1 MSAFR
6 DTENTVHETLHIW
19 PSAVNARTKLSQHLM
34 CLYLFNSPFG
44 QSKKSCQSVW
54 LAQGQDGEGWG
65 GRVVIAA
72 SLRCSESLI
81 RSWCSDWAD
90 CGVIMFWL
98 VWSLSCLSVWIRDEK
113 AGGYGDVSFSRAPV
127 RGSRGIRDSL
137 YSMDLVF
144 WEDCLIYFIEDFDL
158 F

>member
-1 MSAFR
+1 MGAFR
-6 DTENTVHETLHIW
+6 DTENIEHETLRIW
-19 PSAVNARTKLSQHLM
+19 PSAVSACTKLSRYLM

-44 QSKKSCQSVW
+44 QSKQSCQSVW
-54 LAQGQDGEGWG
+54 LACGQDGEGWG
-65 GRVVIAA
+65 CRVVIAA

-90 CGVIMFWL
+90 CGVIMCWL
-98 VWSLSCLSVWIRDEK
+98 VWSLSCLWVWIRDEK
-113 AGGYGDVSFSRAPV
+113 AGCYGDVSSSRALV

-137 YSMDLVF
+137 YSMDLVI
-144 WEDCLIYFIEDFDL
+144 WENCLIYLIENVDL